1 MKILNISSLG
11 YVGGGSEVI
20 IVKVHDYLLG
30 KGYTMKSLASD
41 LGADKKHFNDY
52 TFRSV
57 SSTGLFKP
65 LFFLFNPYSFFA
77 LKKVLKEYAPDLIHI
92 HLMHE
97 LTPSVLF
104 LLKNYP
110 TVVTL
115 HEPES
120 FMSQLSMWFLQPSD
134 FSHGSFDSKDL
145 NMGGKLRYLYFNYIQ
160 KFLYRFALKNV
171 DVFIAPSKYIQNAA
185 KADVSPVLHLPN
197 FTESGKFHTL
207 TMNYNLLFV
216 GRLEKIKGAESLIKA
231 VSLIIKVFPQ
241 TTLTII
247 GEGGYKADLLKF
259 TTELQLTDHVRFIGW
274 VDNEKLDPYYED
286 ANIVVVPSICPD
298 NFPTVCTEA
307 ISRGRPVIGTNMGGI
322 PEIIDDGINGY
333 IVEPDSPGQIA
344 EKVIQLFQ
352 DERLLKE
359 LGRNARKKAEELSIE
374 KHIAGLEKIYAEVTD
389 KYKQH
394 NTSSRSDENS
404 IAARF

>member
-1 MKILNISSLG
+1 MKILTISSLG

-20 IVKVHDYLLG
+20 MVKVRDYLLQ
-30 KGYTMKSLASD
+30 KGYSMRSLASD

-77 LKKVLKEYAPDLIHI
+77 LKKVLKEYAPDVIHI

-104 LLKNYP
+104 LLKDYP
-110 TVVTL
+110 TIVTL

-120 FMSQLSMWFLQPSD
+120 FLSQLSMWFLQPSD
-134 FSHGSFDSKDL
+134 FNNNRFERKDL
-145 NMGGKLRYLYFNYIQ
+145 NMGGKLRHLYFNYIQ

-171 DVFIAPSKYIQNAA
+171 DVFIAPSKYIQKAA
-185 KADVSPVLHLPN
+185 QADVSPVLHLPN
-197 FTESGKFHTL
+197 FTEPGKAHAL
-207 TMNYNLLFV
+207 NIHYSLLFV
-216 GRLEKIKGAESLIKA
+216 GRLEKIKGAEFLIRA
-231 VSLIIKVFPQ
+231 LALIIKVFPQ
-241 TTLTII
+241 TSLTII
-247 GEGGYKADLLKF
+247 GEGGDEDDLVCL
-259 TTELQLTDHVRFIGW
+259 TTELQLTNYVHFVGW
-274 VDNEKLDPYYED
+274 VDNEKLDPYYEA
-286 ANIVVVPSICPD
+286 ANIVIVPSICPD

-307 ISRGRPVIGTNMGGI
+307 ISNGRPVIGTNMGGI

-333 IVEPDSPGQIA
+333 IVEAASPEQIA
-344 EKVIQLFQ
+344 EKVIHLFQ
-352 DERLLKE
+352 DEELLRE

-374 KHIAGLEKIYAEVTD
+374 KHVAGLEKIYADVTN
-389 KYKQH
+389 KYRVH
-394 NTSSRSDENS
+394 NS
-404 IAARF
+404 

>member
-1 MKILNISSLG
+1 MKVLNISSLG

-20 IVKVHDYLLG
+20 IVKVRDCLLQ
-30 KGYTMKSLASD
+30 KGYSMRSLASD
-41 LGADKKHFNDY
+41 LGATKKHFNDY

-65 LFFLFNPYSFFA
+65 FFFLFNPYSFFA
-77 LKKVLKEYAPDLIHI
+77 LKKVLKEYAPDVIHI

-104 LLKNYP
+104 LLKDYP
-110 TVVTL
+110 TIVTL

-120 FMSQLSMWFLQPSD
+120 FLSQLSMWFLQPSD
-134 FSHGSFDSKDL
+134 FNNNRFERKDL
-145 NMGGKLRYLYFNYIQ
+145 NMGGKLRHLYFNYVQ
-160 KFLYRFALKNV
+160 KFLYKFALKNV
-171 DVFIAPSKYIQNAA
+171 DVFIAPSKYIQKAA
-185 KADVSPVLHLPN
+185 QADVSPVLHLPN
-197 FTESGKFHTL
+197 FTEPGKAHAL
-207 TMNYNLLFV
+207 NIRYSLLFV
-216 GRLEKIKGAESLIKA
+216 GRLEKIKGAEFLIRA

-247 GEGGYKADLLKF
+247 GEGVDKDDLVNL
-259 TTELQLTDHVRFIGW
+259 TTELQLTNHVHFTGW
-274 VDNEKLDPYYED
+274 VDNEKLDPYYEA

-307 ISRGRPVIGTNMGGI
+307 LSGGRPVIGTNMGGI

-333 IVEPDSPGQIA
+333 IVEAASPEQIA
-344 EKVIQLFQ
+344 EKVIHLFQ
-352 DERLLKE
+352 DEELMKE

-374 KHIAGLEKIYAEVTD
+374 KHVARLEKIYADVTN
-389 KYKQH
+389 KYRVH
-394 NTSSRSDENS
+394 NS
-404 IAARF
+404 